1 MENRE
6 KVPVRYRK
14 NAQTAALLDT
24 LGLSAQQ
31 MADLVEDVKKQF
43 FIETAT
49 WSLPLWEYQVGITPP
64 ANATETS
71 RRNAIKAHL
80 LAGGNTNADTVRDM
94 ATAMTGYAA
103 RVIMN
108 DDYRELFHGG
118 ERMTAALISA
128 AAAVVVALIEAI
140 AARDRRRDKKER
152 EKAAEQQKM
161 QEQLMLKLIEGSWA
175 AIALGEATA
184 KAMQRIPDAHCNGDM
199 HAALDYAAEV
209 KHKQKEFLAERGIHS
224 ILDSGAAA

>member
-1 MENRE
+1 
-6 KVPVRYRK
+6 
-14 NAQTAALLDT
+14 
-24 LGLSAQQ
+24 
-31 MADLVEDVKKQF
+31 
-43 FIETAT
+43 
-49 WSLPLWEYQVGITPP
+49 
-64 ANATETS
+64 
-71 RRNAIKAHL
+71 
-80 LAGGNTNADTVRDM
+80 
-94 ATAMTGYAA
+94 
-103 RVIMN
+103 
-108 DDYRELFHGG
+108 
-118 ERMTAALISA
+118 MTAALISA
-128 AAAVVVALIEAI
+128 AAAVVVALIESI

-175 AIALGEATA
+175 AIALGEATATA